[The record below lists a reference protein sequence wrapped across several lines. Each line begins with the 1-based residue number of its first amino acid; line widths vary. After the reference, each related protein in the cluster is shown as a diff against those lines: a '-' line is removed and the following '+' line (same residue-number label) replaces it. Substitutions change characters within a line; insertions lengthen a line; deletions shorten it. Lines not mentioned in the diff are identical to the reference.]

1 MENSKKVVLI
11 TGGSGLLGSSL
22 ARYLSDQKFHPV
34 ILDLTKQEATKNI
47 DFISCDIVDRNSVK
61 KAFIEVQSKYKIISG
76 IVHCAA
82 INPKVNSDENKLVSF
97 FEDTF
102 ETFNFEI
109 DVSIKGCLN
118 VLQEFIPLM
127 QNAHSKSEGSIVLV
141 GSDLSVIA
149 PDQRIYIDKK
159 GNQTFFKPVS
169 YSIIKHAM
177 LGLTKYLSTYF
188 ASQGIRVNCIS
199 PGPILEN
206 QPDYLIQNLINRI
219 PMGKLA
225 HTKDIVGAIQFLLDD
240 TSSYITGQNI
250 VVDGGRT
257 TW

>member
-1 MENSKKVVLI
+1 MSN
-11 TGGSGLLGSSL
+11 
-22 ARYLSDQKFHPV
+22 DNF
-34 ILDLTKQEATKNI
+34 KNTNLFKETDKHI
-47 DFISCDIVDRNSVK
+47 RQFDYKYWDTFDEYK
-61 KAFIEVQSKYKIISG
+61 KAIENIHTILQ
-76 IVHCAA
+76 
-82 INPKVNSDENKLVSF
+82 NKGRFYFSVPIGPQRI
-97 FEDTF
+97 EY
-102 ETFNFEI
+102 
-109 DVSIKGCLN
+109 
-118 VLQEFIPLM
+118 
-127 QNAHSKSEGSIVLV
+127 NAHRVFS
-141 GSDLSVIA
+141 
-149 PDQRIYIDKK
+149 
-159 GNQTFFKPVS
+159 
-169 YSIIKHAM
+169 
-177 LGLTKYLSTYF
+177 LTYLFEYLSTYF

>member
-1 MENSKKVVLI
+1 
-11 TGGSGLLGSSL
+11 
-22 ARYLSDQKFHPV
+22 
-34 ILDLTKQEATKNI
+34 
-47 DFISCDIVDRNSVK
+47 
-61 KAFIEVQSKYKIISG
+61 
-76 IVHCAA
+76 
-82 INPKVNSDENKLVSF
+82 
-97 FEDTF
+97 
-102 ETFNFEI
+102 
-109 DVSIKGCLN
+109 
-118 VLQEFIPLM
+118 
-127 QNAHSKSEGSIVLV
+127 LV